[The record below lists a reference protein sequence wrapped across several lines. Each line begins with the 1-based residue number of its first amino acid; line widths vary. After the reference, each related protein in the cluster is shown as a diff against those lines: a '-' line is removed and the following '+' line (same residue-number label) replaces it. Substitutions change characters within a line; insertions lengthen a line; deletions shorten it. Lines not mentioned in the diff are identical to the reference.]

1 MSKEDKLPSITVDAV
16 VFTYKDDKLHVLL
29 IKRNYKPFKDAYALP
44 GAFIKEQMS
53 AENSVFQMLEDETGL
68 KIDYIEQ
75 LKTYSHPNRD
85 PRQRIIS
92 IAYFA
97 LINSGNYTS
106 KTTSH
111 ATEVE
116 WVEIKEAVKRELAF
130 DHKKIIFDGWAR
142 LRVKL
147 RWMPIGFDLLPA
159 FFTIG
164 ELHNLY
170 CAILDEDID
179 RRNFTRKLLKSGL
192 LIETPF
198 KSNGH
203 VGRKAKMYEFDKE
216 TYKRL
221 EKHGYNFEL

>member
-1 MSKEDKLPSITVDAV
+1 MDNLPSITVDAV
-16 VFTYKDDKLHVLL
+16 VFSYINEKLHVLL
-29 IKRNYKPFKDAYALP
+29 IKRNYEPFKDNYALP
-44 GAFIKEQMS
+44 GAFIKEEET
-53 AENSVFQMLEDETGL
+53 AEWAAFRMLEEETGL
-68 KIDYIEQ
+68 KINYIEQ
-75 LKTYSHPNRD
+75 LYTFTKPDRD
-85 PRQRIIS
+85 PRKRIIS

-97 LINSGNYTS
+97 LINSQHQNLKTS
-106 KTTSH
+106 KH

-116 WVEIKEAVKRELAF
+116 WVEIKKAHKLVLAF
-130 DHKKIIFDGWAR
+130 DHRQIMRKAHER

-164 ELHNLY
+164 ELYNLY
-170 CAILDEDID
+170 CAILDEELD

-192 LIETPF
+192 LKETQF

-203 VGRKAKMYEFDKE
+203 VGRKAKMYEFDVEKYE
-216 TYKRL
+216 RL

>member
-1 MSKEDKLPSITVDAV
+1 MDNYPNLTVDGV
-16 VFTYKDDKLHVLL
+16 VFSYIDEKLHILL
-29 IKRNYKPFKDAYALP
+29 IKRNYEPFKGKYALP
-44 GAFIKEQMS
+44 GAFIKEEETS
-53 AENSVFQMLEDETGL
+53 EWAAFRMLEEETGL
-68 KIDYIEQ
+68 KINFIEQ
-75 LKTYSHPNRD
+75 LYTYTDPDRD

-97 LINSGNYTS
+97 LINAVDQNL
-106 KTTSH
+106 KTTKH

-116 WVEIKEAVKRELAF
+116 WVEIREAYKKDLAF
-130 DHKKIIFDGWAR
+130 DHRRIMKMAHDR
-142 LRVKL
+142 LRTKL

-164 ELHNLY
+164 ELFNLY
-170 CAILDEDID
+170 CAILDEGID

-198 KSNGH
+198 KSNCH

-216 TYKRL
+216 TYKRF
-221 EKHGYNFEL
+221 ERHGYNFEL